1 MKELNQISDEKLWSS
16 IPGKSGL
23 RRLEILYELS
33 FRAYVREEYQ
43 HSLTLCESILDQCG
57 TSSNSDVARIS
68 KLANL
73 GAAHSARALGDK
85 FLQDSFLQA
94 CLSVELN
101 FQNQIS
107 VNILETMVAW
117 ASSLEDY
124 ESANKWVDIAIRT
137 SDDLHLTTP
146 LFKLKSRCLI
156 GINQPTE
163 AIVLLHKALSN
174 PDLRDEKVSNRV
186 ELLELLAESLLIN
199 GQVKVA
205 LDRVLDIDA
214 LILPNNDT
222 NRINY
227 LKIRA
232 QVLVENGLLKQAQDY
247 LSDFISSPE
256 YLEIKEKDSSDID
269 KILLEIASL
278 NKDSQLMQEVN
289 RKIMAREQKAID
301 QFEINAKSLVPSDA
315 REDYKLIPP
324 NETSQQNFENN
335 FSENT
340 ITTTKKG
347 INE

>member
-1 MKELNQISDEKLWSS
+1 MKELNQISDEKLWSA
-16 IPGKSGL
+16 IPGRSGL
-23 RRLEILYELS
+23 KRLEILYELS
-33 FRAYVREEYQ
+33 YRAYVREEYQ

-57 TSSNSDVARIS
+57 TSSNSDIARFS

-73 GAAHSARALGDK
+73 GAAHSARALGDE

-101 FQNQIS
+101 LQNQIS
-107 VNILETMVAW
+107 VNILEIMVAW

-124 ESANKWVDIAIRT
+124 ETANKWVDIAIRT
-137 SDDLHLTTP
+137 SNNLHLTTP

-163 AIVLLHKALSN
+163 AIVLLDQALSN
-174 PDLRDEKVSNRV
+174 PDLRDEKASNRV
-186 ELLELLAESLLIN
+186 ELLELLAEALLIN

-214 LILPNNDT
+214 LILPNNGA

-269 KILLEIASL
+269 KILLKIASL
-278 NKDSQLMQEVN
+278 NKDSQLMQ
-289 RKIMAREQKAID
+289 KINHKITAREQKAID
-301 QFEINAKSLVPSDA
+301 QFEINAKSLILSDA
-315 REDYKLIPP
+315 RQDYKLIPLDK
-324 NETSQQNFENN
+324 TSQHNFENN
-335 FSENT
+335 FSKNT
-340 ITTTKKG
+340 TTTTKKG
-347 INE
+347 IDE

>member
-1 MKELNQISDEKLWSS
+1 
-16 IPGKSGL
+16 
-23 RRLEILYELS
+23 
-33 FRAYVREEYQ
+33 
-43 HSLTLCESILDQCG
+43 
-57 TSSNSDVARIS
+57 
-68 KLANL
+68 
-73 GAAHSARALGDK
+73 
-85 FLQDSFLQA
+85 
-94 CLSVELN
+94 LN

-107 VNILETMVAW
+107 INILETMVAW
-117 ASSLEDY
+117 ASSIEDY

-156 GINQPTE
+156 GINQSTE

-247 LSDFISSPE
+247 LSEFISSSE

-269 KILLEIASL
+269 KILLEIASR

-301 QFEINAKSLVPSDA
+301 QFEINTQSLVPSDA
-315 REDYKLIPP
+315 REDYKSIPL
-324 NETSQQNFENN
+324 NETNQQNFENN

>member
-1 MKELNQISDEKLWSS
+1 M
-16 IPGKSGL
+16 
-23 RRLEILYELS
+23 
-33 FRAYVREEYQ
+33 
-43 HSLTLCESILDQCG
+43 
-57 TSSNSDVARIS
+57 
-68 KLANL
+68 
-73 GAAHSARALGDK
+73 
-85 FLQDSFLQA
+85 
-94 CLSVELN
+94 
-101 FQNQIS
+101 
-107 VNILETMVAW
+107 
-117 ASSLEDY
+117 
-124 ESANKWVDIAIRT
+124 
-137 SDDLHLTTP
+137 
-146 LFKLKSRCLI
+146 
-156 GINQPTE
+156 
-163 AIVLLHKALSN
+163 
-174 PDLRDEKVSNRV
+174 
-186 ELLELLAESLLIN
+186 
-199 GQVKVA
+199 KVA

-247 LSDFISSPE
+247 LSEFISSPE

-340 ITTTKKG
+340 ITTTKK
-347 INE
+347 E

>member
-16 IPGKSGL
+16 IPGKNGL
-23 RRLEILYELS
+23 KRLEILYELS
-33 FRAYVREEYQ
+33 FRAYVRNEYQ
-43 HSLTLCESILDQCG
+43 HSLTLCESILDQCS
-57 TSSNSDVARIS
+57 TSSNSDIARIS

-73 GAAHSARALGDK
+73 GAAHSARALGDY
-85 FLQDSFLQA
+85 FLQDTFLQA

-107 VNILETMVAW
+107 INILETMVAW
-117 ASSLEDY
+117 ASSIEDY

-156 GINQPTE
+156 EINQSTE

-174 PDLRDEKVSNRV
+174 PDLRDEKVTNRV
-186 ELLELLAESLLIN
+186 ELLELLAESLLRN

-214 LILPNNDT
+214 LILPNNDI

-232 QVLVENGLLKQAQDY
+232 QVLVENGLLEQAQDY
-247 LSDFISSPE
+247 LSEFISSPE

-269 KILLEIASL
+269 KILLEIAL
-278 NKDSQLMQEVN
+278 QNKDSKLTQEVN
-289 RKIMAREQKAID
+289 RKIIAREQKAMD
-301 QFEINAKSLVPSDA
+301 QFNIDTHSLIPSDA
-315 REDYKLIPP
+315 REDYKLISL
-324 NETSQQNFENN
+324 NESSQQDVENSFN
-335 FSENT
+335 EKS
-340 ITTTKKG
+340 ITTTRKG